1 MIKLGIT
8 GSVGMGKSVIAA
20 MLETLGVPV
29 HDSDKAAHQ
38 ALSSKGKA
46 FEIVAVTFP
55 ECWDK
60 KNHVIRRD
68 VLGDIVFADD
78 DKRKEL
84 ESLIHPAVWDSQ
96 NDFIK
101 KHKRLGQKIVAF
113 DIPLLFETGAEK
125 RMDYTVLAD
134 APYEIQRQRVLQRP
148 LMDEEKFL
156 SIVNS
161 QMPNEQKAALA
172 DFVIPTGLGRAHTM
186 RVLKDV
192 LKEIKMRKTVKNY
205 A

>member
-8 GSVGMGKSVIAA
+8 GSIGMGKSVLSS
-20 MLETLGVPV
+20 MLETQGIPV

-38 ALSSKGKA
+38 ALSPKGKA

-68 VLGDIVFADD
+68 ILGDIVFEDE

-96 NDFIK
+96 HDFIK
-101 KHKRLGQKIVAF
+101 KHKRLGQKVVAF

-125 RMDYTVLAD
+125 RMDYTLLAD
-134 APYEIQRQRVLQRP
+134 APYWMQRRRVLQRP
-148 LMDEEKFL
+148 SMNEEKFL
-156 SIVNS
+156 SVVNT
-161 QMPNEQKAALA
+161 QMANQQKASRA

-186 RVLKDV
+186 GVLKNV
-192 LKEIKMRKTVKNY
+192 LKQIRAK
-205 A
+205 